1 MATQKD
7 LDVQKVDTLV
17 VGAGQ
22 AGLSVGYFLAKRAI
36 PFMILDANPRIGDSW
51 RNRWDSL
58 RLFTTAR
65 YSGLV
70 GMPFP
75 ARGSAFPNKEQM
87 ADYLERFAQRFQL
100 PVKMRVKVERVS
112 KPGTEFVIETSSG
125 RFTANNVVVAM
136 GNNQQPN
143 LPPFASELD
152 RGIVQLHSL
161 DYRNPS
167 QLREGRVLVVGVGN
181 SGADIAMDVARSHP
195 TWIAGKESGHIPWP
209 IDDFLGRNFY
219 LRLIRFL
226 GHHVLTVRTPIGRRS
241 RPKLLGRAAPL
252 IRVKPHDLGSN
263 GIQRVGKVTGVRD
276 GKPMLGDSQTLEVA
290 NVIWCTGFTP
300 GFSWIDL
307 PVFDADGRPDHE
319 CGVAKSVPGLY
330 FVGLRYLF
338 SMTSDAITGV
348 GRDAERIVK
357 AIHRRSK
364 ASHAA

>member
-1 MATQKD
+1 MGDTK

-22 AGLSVGYFLAKRAI
+22 AGLSVGYFLAKRGL
-36 PFMILDANPRIGDSW
+36 PFVILDANARIGDAW

-58 RLFTTAR
+58 RLFTPAR
-65 YSGLV
+65 YSGLA

-75 ARGSAFPNKEQM
+75 ARGGAFPDKHQM
-87 ADYLERFAQRFQL
+87 ADYLENYAQRFKL
-100 PVKMRVKVERVS
+100 PVKLGVRVERLS
-112 KPGTEFVIETSSG
+112 KLGDEFVVETSGG
-125 RFTANNVVVAM
+125 RFAAHNVVVAM

-143 LPPFASELD
+143 LPSFASQLN
-152 RGIVQLHSL
+152 RSVVQLHSL
-161 DYRNPS
+161 DYRNAS
-167 QLREGRVLVVGVGN
+167 QLQDGGVLVVGVGN
-181 SGADIAMDVARSHP
+181 SGADIAVEVARSHP

-226 GHHVLTVRTPIGRRS
+226 GHHVLTVRTPIGRKA
-241 RPKLLGRAAPL
+241 RPKLLGRAALL
-252 IRVKPHDLGSN
+252 IRVKPHDLESN
-263 GIQRVGKVTGVRD
+263 GIRRVGKVTGIRD
-276 GKPMLGDSQTLEVA
+276 GKPMLRDGQTLEVA
-290 NVIWCTGFTP
+290 NVIWSTGFTP

-307 PVFDADGRPDHE
+307 PVFDADGRPEHE
-319 CGVAKSVPGLY
+319 SGIAKDVPGLY

-357 AIHRRSK
+357 AIQRRRK
-364 ASHAA
+364 ASRAA